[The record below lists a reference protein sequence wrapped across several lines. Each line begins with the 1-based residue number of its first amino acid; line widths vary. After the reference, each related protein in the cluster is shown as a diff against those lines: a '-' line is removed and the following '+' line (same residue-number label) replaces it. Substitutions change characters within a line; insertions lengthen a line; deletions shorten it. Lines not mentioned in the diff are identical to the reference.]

1 MANKEK
7 KFLIVIGRQFGSGG
21 RRIGKEIADRL
32 GIAYYDRKLITEAA
46 RRMGYAPEIFERADE
61 KRPSFLRSLL
71 NLNYG
76 ATSSFSPESDMSSEG
91 IYKAQSSVIKEIC
104 SKESCVI
111 VGRTADYVMRD
122 HPNMISIFLHAPMK
136 TRIQNV
142 MAKENI
148 FDSDQAE
155 DLIRKQDREREAYYN
170 YFTNRHWGRADNY
183 HLSVDSSRFDADKII
198 AAISHL
204 LPK

>member
-1 MANKEK
+1 
-7 KFLIVIGRQFGSGG
+7 
-21 RRIGKEIADRL
+21 
-32 GIAYYDRKLITEAA
+32 
-46 RRMGYAPEIFERADE
+46 
-61 KRPSFLRSLL
+61 
-71 NLNYG
+71 
-76 ATSSFSPESDMSSEG
+76 MSSEG

>member
-46 RRMGYAPEIFERADE
+46 HRMGYAPEIFERADE

-71 NLNYG
+71 HLNYG

>member
-32 GIAYYDRKLITEAA
+32 GIAYYDRKLITVAA

-71 NLNYG
+71 HLNYG

>member
-71 NLNYG
+71 RLN
-76 ATSSFSPESDMSSEG
+76 
-91 IYKAQSSVIKEIC
+91 
-104 SKESCVI
+104 
-111 VGRTADYVMRD
+111 
-122 HPNMISIFLHAPMK
+122 
-136 TRIQNV
+136 
-142 MAKENI
+142 
-148 FDSDQAE
+148 
-155 DLIRKQDREREAYYN
+155 
-170 YFTNRHWGRADNY
+170 
-183 HLSVDSSRFDADKII
+183 
-198 AAISHL
+198 
-204 LPK
+204 

>member
-1 MANKEK
+1 
-7 KFLIVIGRQFGSGG
+7 
-21 RRIGKEIADRL
+21 
-32 GIAYYDRKLITEAA
+32 
-46 RRMGYAPEIFERADE
+46 MGYAPEIFDRADE

-71 NLNYG
+71 HLNYG